1 MCYLEGLRKHIH
13 LAPKTSVL
21 NQKTSCSKSLF
32 HNVLEHRNAALPGA
46 PPVVDLRSPGEVIR
60 IESQMAIGRTGA
72 AVPRTQF
79 SSGAEESARLSA
91 LRSYCVLETGR
102 EARFD
107 DLTCLAASICETPV
121 SLVSLVDTNR
131 LFFKSAHGIDV
142 REVPYPDFFCGHA
155 IRQSDLFIVPDANED
170 LRFAK
175 HPLVVESPRVRFY
188 AGAPLVT
195 PQDYRLG
202 TLCVI
207 DFVPRE
213 LQPKQLETLRILA
226 RQVMCQLELN
236 LQAMRDPLTGLY
248 NRRQLEEGLHREVLR
263 ARRVGGTVGV
273 MAIDVDHFKRV
284 NDTLGHEVGD
294 CALRG
299 IADELASCV
308 REEDI
313 ACRAG
318 GEEFVII
325 LPGAGKTALRSRAE
339 AVRRTIEQ
347 AQIAAGEGTLR
358 LTVSIGLASFPS
370 YGDSGQAV
378 LRAADVALYK
388 AKAAGR
394 NRVTMCTPSGA
405 RSSPAKVA

>member
-1 MCYLEGLRKHIH
+1 MAVEPGS
-13 LAPKTSVL
+13 SVERR
-21 NQKTSCSKSLF
+21 Q
-32 HNVLEHRNAALPGA
+32 
-46 PPVVDLRSPGEVIR
+46 
-60 IESQMAIGRTGA
+60 
-72 AVPRTQF
+72 

-91 LRSYCVLETGR
+91 LRGYCVLDTGR

-107 DLTCLAASICETPV
+107 DLTCLAASICEAPL

-131 LFFKSAHGIDV
+131 LFFKSAHGMDI

-155 IRQSDLFIVPDANED
+155 IRQRDVFVVPDACQD
-170 LRFAK
+170 RRFSN
-175 HPLVVESPRVRFY
+175 HPLVVDQPRIRFY

-195 PQDYRLG
+195 PQDYALG
-202 TLCVI
+202 TLCVA
-207 DFVPRE
+207 DFVPRQ
-213 LQPKQLETLRILA
+213 LSARQLETLRILA
-226 RQVMCQLELN
+226 RQAMCQLDLN

-248 NRRQLEEGLHREVLR
+248 NRRQLDESLHREVLR
-263 ARRVGGTVGV
+263 ARRLGAHVGV

-294 CALRG
+294 SALRG
-299 IADELASCV
+299 IAEELASCV

-325 LPGAGKTALRSRAE
+325 LPGTGKTALRSRAE
-339 AVRRTIEQ
+339 AVRKTIEN
-347 AQIAAGEGTLR
+347 ARINAGEGTLK
-358 LTVSIGLASFPS
+358 LTVSIGLASFPA

-394 NRVTMCTPSGA
+394 NRVVMCTPNSAHHSSSSA
-405 RSSPAKVA
+405 RAA

>member
-1 MCYLEGLRKHIH
+1 MANE
-13 LAPKTSVL
+13 
-21 NQKTSCSKSLF
+21 
-32 HNVLEHRNAALPGA
+32 LPGA
-46 PPVVDLRSPGEVIR
+46 AIR
-60 IESQMAIGRTGA
+60 
-72 AVPRTQF
+72 RTQF
-79 SSGAEESARLSA
+79 SSGAAESARLSA

-107 DLTCLAASICETPV
+107 DLTCLASTICETPV

-131 LFFKSAHGIDV
+131 LFFKSAHGIDL

-155 IRQSDLFIVPDANED
+155 IRQRDLFIVPDASED
-170 LRFAK
+170 PRFAK
-175 HPLVVESPRVRFY
+175 HPLVADSPRVRFY
-188 AGAPLVT
+188 AGVPLVT
-195 PQDYRLG
+195 AQDYKLG

-213 LQPKQLETLRILA
+213 LQARQLEMLRILG

-248 NRRQLEEGLHREVLR
+248 NRRQLEESLHRELLR
-263 ARRVGGTVGV
+263 ARRIGGTVGV

-294 CALRG
+294 QALRG

-325 LPGAGKTALRSRAE
+325 LPGAGKTSLRVRAE
-339 AVRRTIEQ
+339 AVRKTIEQ
-347 AQIAAGEGTLR
+347 AQILAGEGTLK
-358 LTVSIGLASFPS
+358 LTVSIGLASFPA
-370 YGDSGQAV
+370 YGDTGQAV

-394 NRVTMCTPSGA
+394 NRIAMCTPGGT
-405 RSSPAKVA
+405 RTPAKVA

>member
-1 MCYLEGLRKHIH
+1 
-13 LAPKTSVL
+13 
-21 NQKTSCSKSLF
+21 
-32 HNVLEHRNAALPGA
+32 
-46 PPVVDLRSPGEVIR
+46 
-60 IESQMAIGRTGA
+60 
-72 AVPRTQF
+72 
-79 SSGAEESARLSA
+79 
-91 LRSYCVLETGR
+91 
-102 EARFD
+102 
-107 DLTCLAASICETPV
+107 
-121 SLVSLVDTNR
+121 
-131 LFFKSAHGIDV
+131 
-142 REVPYPDFFCGHA
+142 
-155 IRQSDLFIVPDANED
+155 
-170 LRFAK
+170 
-175 HPLVVESPRVRFY
+175 
-188 AGAPLVT
+188 
-195 PQDYRLG
+195 
-202 TLCVI
+202 
-207 DFVPRE
+207 
-213 LQPKQLETLRILA
+213 
-226 RQVMCQLELN
+226 
-236 LQAMRDPLTGLY
+236 
-248 NRRQLEEGLHREVLR
+248 
-263 ARRVGGTVGV
+263 

-347 AQIAAGEGTLR
+347 AQIAAGEGTLK

-394 NRVTMCTPSGA
+394 NRVTLCTPSSA
-405 RSSPAKVA
+405 RSSPAQVA

>member
-1 MCYLEGLRKHIH
+1 M
-13 LAPKTSVL
+13 AA
-21 NQKTSCSKSLF
+21 
-32 HNVLEHRNAALPGA
+32 EH
-46 PPVVDLRSPGEVIR
+46 S
-60 IESQMAIGRTGA
+60 GA
-72 AVPRTQF
+72 AVARRQ

-91 LRSYCVLETGR
+91 LRGYCVLDTGR

-107 DLTCLAASICETPV
+107 DLTGLAASICEAPV

-131 LFFKSAHGIDV
+131 LFFKSAHGMDV
-142 REVPYPDFFCGHA
+142 RELPYPDFFCAHA
-155 IRQSDLFIVPDANED
+155 IRQREVFVVSDATQDP
-170 LRFAK
+170 RFAN
-175 HPLVVESPRVRFY
+175 HPLVADSPRVRFY

-195 PQDYRLG
+195 PEDYALG
-202 TLCVI
+202 TLCVV

-213 LQPKQLETLRILA
+213 LNPKQIETLRVLA
-226 RQVMCQLELN
+226 RQAMCQLELN

-248 NRRQLEEGLHREVLR
+248 NRRQLDESLHREVLR
-263 ARRVGGTVGV
+263 ARRTGAPVGV

-294 CALRG
+294 SALRG
-299 IADELASCV
+299 IAEELASCV

-325 LPGAGKTALRSRAE
+325 LPGTGKTALRSRAE
-339 AVRRTIEQ
+339 AVRSTIEQ
-347 AQIAAGEGTLR
+347 ARIQAGDGTLK

-370 YGDSGQAV
+370 FGDTGQAV
-378 LRAADVALYK
+378 LRAADIALYK

-394 NRVTMCTPSGA
+394 NRVVMCTQGSA
-405 RSSPAKVA
+405 RSASSAKAA

>member
-1 MCYLEGLRKHIH
+1 MAVE
-13 LAPKTSVL
+13 
-21 NQKTSCSKSLF
+21 
-32 HNVLEHRNAALPGA
+32 
-46 PPVVDLRSPGEVIR
+46 RS
-60 IESQMAIGRTGA
+60 GA
-72 AVPRTQF
+72 AAQPRRLT
-79 SSGAEESARLSA
+79 SGAEESARLSA

-102 EARFD
+102 ESRFD
-107 DLTCLAASICETPV
+107 DLTCLASTICETPV

-131 LFFKSAHGIDV
+131 LFFKSAHGVDL

-155 IRQSDLFIVPDANED
+155 IRQRDLFVVPDATKD
-170 LRFAK
+170 PHFAK
-175 HPLVVESPRVRFY
+175 HPLVIESPRVRFY
-188 AGAPLVT
+188 AGAPLIT

-207 DFVPRE
+207 DFVPRQ
-213 LQPKQLETLRILA
+213 LQAKQLDILRILG

-236 LQAMRDPLTGLY
+236 LEAMRDPLTGLY
-248 NRRQLEEGLHREVLR
+248 NRRQLEESLHREVLR
-263 ARRVGGTVGV
+263 ARRLGGTVGV

-294 CALRG
+294 RALRG
-299 IADELASCV
+299 IAEELASCV

-347 AQIAAGEGTLR
+347 ARIPAGEGVLK
-358 LTVSIGLASFPS
+358 LTVSIGLASFPA

-394 NRVTMCTPSGA
+394 NRVTQCAPSGA

>member
-1 MCYLEGLRKHIH
+1 M
-13 LAPKTSVL
+13 
-21 NQKTSCSKSLF
+21 LF
-32 HNVLEHRNAALPGA
+32 RSQ
-46 PPVVDLRSPGEVIR
+46 PVI
-60 IESQMAIGRTGA
+60 
-72 AVPRTQF
+72 
-79 SSGAEESARLSA
+79 
-91 LRSYCVLETGR
+91 
-102 EARFD
+102 
-107 DLTCLAASICETPV
+107 
-121 SLVSLVDTNR
+121 
-131 LFFKSAHGIDV
+131 
-142 REVPYPDFFCGHA
+142 
-155 IRQSDLFIVPDANED
+155 
-170 LRFAK
+170 
-175 HPLVVESPRVRFY
+175 VRFY
-188 AGAPLVT
+188 AGAPLIT

-213 LQPKQLETLRILA
+213 LQPKQLEMLRTLG

-248 NRRQLEEGLHREVLR
+248 NRRQLEESLHREVLR
-263 ARRVGGTVGV
+263 ARRLGGTVGV

-294 CALRG
+294 RALRG
-299 IADELASCV
+299 VADELASCV

-325 LPGAGKTALRSRAE
+325 LPGTGKTALRSRAE

-347 AQIAAGEGTLR
+347 AQILAGEGTLK
-358 LTVSIGLASFPS
+358 LTVSIGLASFPA

-394 NRVTMCTPSGA
+394 NRVAMCTPSGA
-405 RSSPAKVA
+405 RSTAAGVA

>member
-1 MCYLEGLRKHIH
+1 M
-13 LAPKTSVL
+13 
-21 NQKTSCSKSLF
+21 
-32 HNVLEHRNAALPGA
+32 AAERSGA
-46 PPVVDLRSPGEVIR
+46 V
-60 IESQMAIGRTGA
+60 
-72 AVPRTQF
+72 VPRRQ

-91 LRSYCVLETGR
+91 LRGYCVLDTGR

-107 DLTCLAASICETPV
+107 DLTSLAASICETPM

-131 LFFKSAHGIDV
+131 LFFKSAHGMDI
-142 REVPYPDFFCGHA
+142 REVPHPDFFCGQA
-155 IRQSDLFIVPDANED
+155 IRQRDVFVVPDATQD
-170 LRFAK
+170 PRFAN
-175 HPLVVESPRVRFY
+175 HPLVVESPRVCFY

-195 PQDYRLG
+195 PQNYALG
-202 TLCVI
+202 TLCVV

-213 LQPKQLETLRILA
+213 LNSKQLETLRILA
-226 RQVMCQLELN
+226 RQAMCQLELN

-263 ARRVGGTVGV
+263 ARRIGAPVGV

-294 CALRG
+294 IALRG
-299 IADELASCV
+299 IAEVLASCV

-325 LPGAGKTALRSRAE
+325 LPGTGKTALRSRAE
-339 AVRRTIEQ
+339 ALRKTIEQ
-347 AQIAAGEGTLR
+347 ARIPAGDGTLK

-394 NRVTMCTPSGA
+394 NRVMMCTPSSV
-405 RSSPAKVA
+405 RTSSPAKAA

>member
-1 MCYLEGLRKHIH
+1 MAVE
-13 LAPKTSVL
+13 
-21 NQKTSCSKSLF
+21 
-32 HNVLEHRNAALPGA
+32 
-46 PPVVDLRSPGEVIR
+46 RS
-60 IESQMAIGRTGA
+60 GA
-72 AVPRTQF
+72 AVLRQP

-107 DLTCLAASICETPV
+107 DLTCLASTICETPV
-121 SLVSLVDTNR
+121 SLISLVDSNR
-131 LFFKSAHGIDV
+131 LFFKSGHGMGC

-155 IRQSDLFIVPDANED
+155 IRQRDLFVVPDASKD
-170 LRFAK
+170 LRFAS
-175 HPLVVESPRVRFY
+175 HPLVADSPRVRFY
-188 AGAPLVT
+188 AGAPLIT

-207 DFVPRE
+207 DFVPRQ

-263 ARRVGGTVGV
+263 ARRVGGSVGV

-294 CALRG
+294 FALRG
-299 IADELASCV
+299 IADELSSCV

-318 GEEFVII
+318 GGEFVII
-325 LPGAGKTALRSRAE
+325 LPGAGEKALRVPAP
-339 AVRRTIEQ
+339 APGRTIEQ
-347 AQIAAGEGTLR
+347 AQIPAGDGILK
-358 LTVSIGLASFPS
+358 LTVSIGLATFPS

-378 LRAADVALYK
+378 SRAADVALYK

-394 NRVTMCTPSGA
+394 NRVMLCTPNVV
-405 RSSPAKVA
+405 RNSPANVA

>member
-1 MCYLEGLRKHIH
+1 MAVE
-13 LAPKTSVL
+13 
-21 NQKTSCSKSLF
+21 
-32 HNVLEHRNAALPGA
+32 
-46 PPVVDLRSPGEVIR
+46 RS
-60 IESQMAIGRTGA
+60 GA
-72 AVPRTQF
+72 AVPARQL

-107 DLTCLAASICETPV
+107 DLTCLASTICETPV
-121 SLVSLVDTNR
+121 SLISLVDTNR
-131 LFFKSAHGIDV
+131 LFFKSAHGMDV
-142 REVPYPDFFCGHA
+142 RELPYPDFFCGHA
-155 IRQSDLFIVPDANED
+155 IRQRDIFVVPDANED
-170 LRFAK
+170 LRFSN
-175 HPLVVESPRVRFY
+175 HPLVADSPRVRFY
-188 AGAPLVT
+188 AGAPLIT

-207 DFVPRE
+207 DFVPRQ

-263 ARRVGGTVGV
+263 ARRVGGSVGV

-294 CALRG
+294 FALRG
-299 IADELASCV
+299 IADELSSCV

-325 LPGAGKTALRSRAE
+325 LPGAGKTALRVRAE

-347 AQIAAGEGTLR
+347 AQIPAGDGILK
-358 LTVSIGLASFPS
+358 LTVSIGLATFPS
-370 YGDSGQAV
+370 YGDTGQAV

-394 NRVTMCTPSGA
+394 NRVMLCTPNVA
-405 RSSPAKVA
+405 RNSPANVA

>member
-1 MCYLEGLRKHIH
+1 MTVER
-13 LAPKTSVL
+13 P
-21 NQKTSCSKSLF
+21 
-32 HNVLEHRNAALPGA
+32 
-46 PPVVDLRSPGEVIR
+46 
-60 IESQMAIGRTGA
+60 GA
-72 AVPRTQF
+72 AVQPRRP

-107 DLTCLAASICETPV
+107 DLTCLASTICETPV

-131 LFFKSAHGIDV
+131 LFFKSAHGIDL

-155 IRQSDLFIVPDANED
+155 IHQRDLFVVPDANED
-170 LRFAK
+170 PRFAK
-175 HPLVVESPRVRFY
+175 HPLVVDSPRVRFY

-213 LQPKQLETLRILA
+213 LQPKQLEMLRILG
-226 RQVMCQLELN
+226 RQVMCQLDLN

-248 NRRQLEEGLHREVLR
+248 NRRQLEESLHREVLR
-263 ARRVGGTVGV
+263 ARRLGGTVGV

-294 CALRG
+294 RALRG
-299 IADELASCV
+299 IAEELASCV

-325 LPGAGKTALRSRAE
+325 LPGTGKTALRTRAE
-339 AVRRTIEQ
+339 AVRRAIER
-347 AQIAAGEGTLR
+347 AQIPAGDGTLK

-394 NRVTMCTPSGA
+394 NRVTLCTPSSA
-405 RSSPAKVA
+405 RSSPAQVA

>member
-1 MCYLEGLRKHIH
+1 M
-13 LAPKTSVL
+13 
-21 NQKTSCSKSLF
+21 
-32 HNVLEHRNAALPGA
+32 AAE
-46 PPVVDLRSPGEVIR
+46 RS
-60 IESQMAIGRTGA
+60 GA
-72 AVPRTQF
+72 AAQRRQ

-91 LRSYCVLETGR
+91 LRGYCVLDTGR
-102 EARFD
+102 EPRFD
-107 DLTCLAASICETPV
+107 DLTCLASSICETPI

-131 LFFKSAHGIDV
+131 LFFKSAHGLEA

-155 IRQSDLFIVPDANED
+155 IRQRDVFVVPDAAAD
-170 LRFAK
+170 PRFAN
-175 HPLVVESPRVRFY
+175 HPLVVDSLRVRFY
-188 AGAPLVT
+188 AGAPLIT
-195 PQDYRLG
+195 PQDYALG

-207 DFVPRE
+207 DFVPR
-213 LQPKQLETLRILA
+213 QMNAKQLDTLRILS
-226 RQVMCQLELN
+226 RQAMCQLELN
-236 LQAMRDPLTGLY
+236 LQAMRDPLTALY

-263 ARRVGGTVGV
+263 ARRVGGSVGV

-294 CALRG
+294 RALRG
-299 IADELASCV
+299 VAEELASCV

-325 LPGAGKTALRSRAE
+325 LPGTGKTALRSRAE

-347 AQIAAGEGTLR
+347 ARIQAGDGSLR
-358 LTVSIGLASFPS
+358 LTVSIGLATFPA

-394 NRVTMCTPSGA
+394 NRVVMCTPSSA
-405 RSSPAKVA
+405 RPTSSAKAA

>member
-1 MCYLEGLRKHIH
+1 M
-13 LAPKTSVL
+13 
-21 NQKTSCSKSLF
+21 
-32 HNVLEHRNAALPGA
+32 AAE
-46 PPVVDLRSPGEVIR
+46 RS
-60 IESQMAIGRTGA
+60 GA
-72 AVPRTQF
+72 AAQRRQ

-91 LRSYCVLETGR
+91 LRGYCVLDTGR
-102 EARFD
+102 EPRFD
-107 DLTCLAASICETPV
+107 DLTCLASSICETPI

-131 LFFKSAHGIDV
+131 LFFKSAHGLEA

-155 IRQSDLFIVPDANED
+155 IRQRDVFVVPDAAAD
-170 LRFAK
+170 PRFAN
-175 HPLVVESPRVRFY
+175 HPLVVDSPRVRFY
-188 AGAPLVT
+188 AGAPLIT
-195 PQDYRLG
+195 PQDYALG

-207 DFVPRE
+207 DFVPR
-213 LQPKQLETLRILA
+213 QMSAKQLDTLRILS
-226 RQVMCQLELN
+226 RQAMCQLELN
-236 LQAMRDPLTGLY
+236 LQAMRDPLTALY

-263 ARRVGGTVGV
+263 ARRVGGSVGV

-294 CALRG
+294 SALRG
-299 IADELASCV
+299 VAGELASCV

-325 LPGAGKTALRSRAE
+325 LPGTGKTALRSRAE

-347 AQIAAGEGTLR
+347 ARIQAGDGSLR
-358 LTVSIGLASFPS
+358 LTVSIGLASFPA

-394 NRVTMCTPSGA
+394 NRVVMCAPSSA
-405 RSSPAKVA
+405 RPTSSAKAA

>member
-1 MCYLEGLRKHIH
+1 MAVE
-13 LAPKTSVL
+13 
-21 NQKTSCSKSLF
+21 
-32 HNVLEHRNAALPGA
+32 
-46 PPVVDLRSPGEVIR
+46 RS
-60 IESQMAIGRTGA
+60 GA
-72 AVPRTQF
+72 AVPPRQL

-107 DLTCLAASICETPV
+107 DLTCLASTICETPV
-121 SLVSLVDTNR
+121 SLISLVDTNR
-131 LFFKSAHGIDV
+131 LFFKSAHGMDV

-155 IRQSDLFIVPDANED
+155 IRQRDIFVVPDANED
-170 LRFAK
+170 LRFAN
-175 HPLVVESPRVRFY
+175 HPLVADSPRVRFY
-188 AGAPLVT
+188 AGAPLIT

-202 TLCVI
+202 TLCVL

-213 LQPKQLETLRILA
+213 LQPKQLETLRILG
-226 RQVMCQLELN
+226 RQAMCQLELN

-263 ARRVGGTVGV
+263 ARRVGGSVGV

-294 CALRG
+294 FALRG
-299 IADELASCV
+299 IANELSSCV

-325 LPGAGKTALRSRAE
+325 LPGAGKTALRVRAE

-347 AQIAAGEGTLR
+347 AQIPAGDGILK
-358 LTVSIGLASFPS
+358 LTVSIGLATFPS
-370 YGDSGQAV
+370 YGDTGQAV

-394 NRVTMCTPSGA
+394 NRVMLCTPNVA
-405 RSSPAKVA
+405 RNSPANVA

>member
-1 MCYLEGLRKHIH
+1 LKVER
-13 LAPKTSVL
+13 P
-21 NQKTSCSKSLF
+21 
-32 HNVLEHRNAALPGA
+32 RAAA
-46 PPVVDLRSPGEVIR
+46 
-60 IESQMAIGRTGA
+60 Q
-72 AVPRTQF
+72 PRRLT
-79 SSGAEESARLSA
+79 SGAEESARVSA

-107 DLTCLAASICETPV
+107 DLTCLASTICETPV

-131 LFFKSAHGIDV
+131 LFFKSAHGLDL

-155 IRQSDLFIVPDANED
+155 IRQRDLFVVPDASED
-170 LRFAK
+170 ARFAK

-188 AGAPLVT
+188 AGAPLIT

-213 LQPKQLETLRILA
+213 LQAKQLDILRILG

-248 NRRQLEEGLHREVLR
+248 NRRQLDESLHREVLR
-263 ARRVGGTVGV
+263 ARRLGGTVGV

-294 CALRG
+294 RALRG
-299 IADELASCV
+299 IAEELASCV

-347 AQIAAGEGTLR
+347 AQIPAGEGVLK

-370 YGDSGQAV
+370 YGDTGQAV

-388 AKAAGR
+388 AKGAGR
-394 NRVTMCTPSGA
+394 NRVIQCTPSGA
-405 RSSPAKVA
+405 RSSPAQVA

>member
-1 MCYLEGLRKHIH
+1 
-13 LAPKTSVL
+13 
-21 NQKTSCSKSLF
+21 
-32 HNVLEHRNAALPGA
+32 
-46 PPVVDLRSPGEVIR
+46 
-60 IESQMAIGRTGA
+60 MAVERPGA
-72 AVPRTQF
+72 AVQPRQL

-107 DLTCLAASICETPV
+107 DLTCLASTICETPV
-121 SLVSLVDTNR
+121 SLISLVDNNR
-131 LFFKSAHGIDV
+131 LFFKSAHGLDA

-155 IRQSDLFIVPDANED
+155 IRQRDLFVVPDANQD
-170 LRFAK
+170 LRFAN
-175 HPLVVESPRVRFY
+175 HPLVADSPRVRFY
-188 AGAPLVT
+188 AGAPLIT

-207 DFVPRE
+207 DFVPRQ
-213 LQPKQLETLRILA
+213 LQPKQLETLRILG

-263 ARRVGGTVGV
+263 ARRVGGSVGV

-299 IADELASCV
+299 IADELSSCV

-325 LPGAGKTALRSRAE
+325 LPGTGKTALRVRAE

-347 AQIAAGEGTLR
+347 ARIPAGDGILK
-358 LTVSIGLASFPS
+358 LTVSIGLATFPS
-370 YGDSGQAV
+370 YGDTGQAV

-394 NRVTMCTPSGA
+394 NRVTMCTPNVV
-405 RSSPAKVA
+405 RNSPANVA